1 MLDRIHLSHTLS
13 YPVVVLESN
22 LPSVRHVQDTAA
34 EELRLIHVEDR
45 RAATARFYLS
55 RPHST
60 RLLSISGGGAPR
72 LLLTVYHTDP
82 PSDDR
87 YHLMDARANGETMDV
102 VDGHR
107 YDSDHGA
114 NVR

>member
-1 MLDRIHLSHTLS
+1 MSRTDGLQQHDSICHDPIQPACSRYL
-13 YPVVVLESN
+13 
-22 LPSVRHVQDTAA
+22 AA
-34 EELRLIHVEDR
+34 ER
-45 RAATARFYLS
+45 RGSCF
-55 RPHST
+55 
-60 RLLSISGGGAPR
+60 
-72 LLLTVYHTDP
+72 TVYHTDP

-87 YHLMDARANGETMDV
+87 YHLMDARANGETVDV